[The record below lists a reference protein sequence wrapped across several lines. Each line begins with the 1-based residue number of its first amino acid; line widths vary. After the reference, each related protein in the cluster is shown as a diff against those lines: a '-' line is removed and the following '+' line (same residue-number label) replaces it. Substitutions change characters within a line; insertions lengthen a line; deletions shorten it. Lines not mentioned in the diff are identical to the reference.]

1 MHAHKGMEIKTALRE
16 REPITAIAVDI
27 LNLESGFL
35 YFLICLWNLSFN
47 HRTNQKTKTCY
58 FYHGF
63 FSAINVHKKKAHSLR
78 VPFEFGLR
86 RSQTVVDVS
95 FAIIAYQ

>member
-1 MHAHKGMEIKTALRE
+1 MEIETALRE
-16 REPITAIAVDI
+16 REPVTAIAVDI
-27 LNLESGFL
+27 LNKESGL
-35 YFLICLWNLSFN
+35 CYFLMSLWNLPFN
-47 HRTNQKTKTCY
+47 YRTNQETKTYY

-78 VPFEFGLR
+78 VPFGFGLR

-95 FAIIAYQ
+95 FAITAYQ